1 MATAKKLPSGSWRVL
16 VYSHTEKVVDE
27 KTGQLKDKR
36 IYESFTSDDPSKFGK
51 REAERAANQFLENR
65 TRNAQRTDRLTL
77 REGVNMYIDRCKVLG
92 RSPTTIH
99 DYEIIRDYA
108 FQNIMDDRMRDLNEV
123 ILQEAILLEAQRPS
137 GRCKNTIKP
146 ITAKRL
152 QSEWILI
159 GSVLRK
165 YRPGLNFDLIEL
177 PAIKRKRPKELLT
190 AEEIMRIVKGSDV
203 ELAVL
208 LAAWLSFTLSEV
220 RGLTKSGSISKD
232 GNLLTINQVIVNVGS
247 EIVTKPEAKND
258 ARNRTHRIPPY
269 IKQLIDKVDG
279 DVLVPMHG
287 HVIYNH
293 WIKLQ
298 KEAGVEN
305 PISFHDLRHV
315 SASIMALL
323 HIPDKYAQERGGWKS
338 DRIMKTVYQQTFSA
352 ERIKVDDMMD
362 AYFEHAMQHDMQHEK
377 RKAL

>member
-16 VYSHTEKVVDE
+16 VYDHTEKVLDE
-27 KTGQLKDKR
+27 KTGKMKDKR
-36 IYESFTSDDPSKFGK
+36 IYESFTSDDPSDMG
-51 REAERAANQFLENR
+51 RAEAELAAATFRANKYRGGHSKSAM
-65 TRNAQRTDRLTL
+65 ASMTL
-77 REGVNMYIDRCKVLG
+77 REGVDKYIERCKSLG

-99 DYEIIRDYA
+99 DYETIRNHA
-108 FQNIMDDRMRDLNEV
+108 FQDIMDRRMRDLNEDV
-123 ILQEAILLEAQRPS
+123 LQSSIMTEACRAS
-137 GRCKNTIKP
+137 GRYKKSKKP

-165 YRPGLNFDLIEL
+165 YRPGLNFEMIEL
-177 PAIKRKRPKELLT
+177 PAVKRKRPKELLT
-190 AEEIMRIVKGSDV
+190 AEEIMQIAKGTDV

-208 LAAWLSFTLSEV
+208 LAMWLSFTLSEV
-220 RGLTKSGSISKD
+220 RGLTKSGSISRD
-232 GNLLTINQVIVNVGS
+232 GNYITINQVVVNVGTNV
-247 EIVTKPEAKND
+247 VTKPEAKND

-269 IKQLIDKVDG
+269 IKSLIEKVDG

-293 WIKLQ
+293 WINAQ
-298 KEAGVEN
+298 KAAGIDD

-315 SASIMALL
+315 NASIMALL
-323 HIPDKYAQERGGWKS
+323 QIPDKYAQERGGWKS

-352 ERIKVDDMMD
+352 ERIRVDDMMD
-362 AYFEHAMQHDMQHEK
+362 NYFNGFVKD
-377 RKAL
+377 